1 MLFVGHQQL
10 FPPSVL
16 PSFLQGEALEVGSIW
31 VLLVQ
36 KTGLGFCCLLG
47 SAESEREP
55 PPPSRQCDLKGEIL
69 LPYGL

>member
-10 FPPSVL
+10 FPPSML

-36 KTGLGFCCLLG
+36 KTGLA
-47 SAESEREP
+47 SAVCSEVLRVRERAP
-55 PPPSRQCDLKGEIL
+55 QQAV
-69 LPYGL
+69 